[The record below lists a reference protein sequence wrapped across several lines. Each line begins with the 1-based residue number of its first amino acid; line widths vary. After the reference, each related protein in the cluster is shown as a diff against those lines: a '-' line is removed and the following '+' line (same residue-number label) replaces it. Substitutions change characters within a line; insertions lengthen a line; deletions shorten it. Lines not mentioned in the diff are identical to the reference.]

1 MVSKLFIVKIEF
13 LMVKII
19 FGKLIDIRCILGNI
33 INRVYICVY
42 IKMILIL
49 ININYLIK
57 FLLFLSSILIFNG

>member
-1 MVSKLFIVKIEF
+1 MVNFEETDFKYKLSI
-13 LMVKII
+13 KII
-19 FGKLIDIRCILGNI
+19 FGKLIDIRCILVNL

-42 IKMILIL
+42 IKVILIL

>member
-1 MVSKLFIVKIEF
+1 MVSKLFIVKIGF

-19 FGKLIDIRCILGNI
+19 FGKLIDIRCILVNL

-42 IKMILIL
+42 IKVILIL

-57 FLLFLSSILIFNG
+57 SLLFF